1 MLFTPVSTFLV
12 SIAISFPLRFTGII
26 SSQSIPIT
34 IFKNIPISTR
44 EEEEEKRIGK
54 FEPTLF
60 ILVHESSNRTAV
72 VIIIFQFSTVPA
84 SPRRDI
90 ALLGLVPI
98 GGEGEGEGGREEEE
112 EERGG
117 EVMIGPRD
125 IIILSACL
133 RNPEIS
139 AVADIIE

>member
-1 MLFTPVSTFLV
+1 M
-12 SIAISFPLRFTGII
+12 
-26 SSQSIPIT
+26 
-34 IFKNIPISTR
+34 
-44 EEEEEKRIGK
+44 
-54 FEPTLF
+54 
-60 ILVHESSNRTAV
+60 
-72 VIIIFQFSTVPA
+72 
-84 SPRRDI
+84 
-90 ALLGLVPI
+90 LGLVPI
-98 GGEGEGEGGREEEE
+98 GGEGEGEGGR

>member
-1 MLFTPVSTFLV
+1 M
-12 SIAISFPLRFTGII
+12 
-26 SSQSIPIT
+26 
-34 IFKNIPISTR
+34 
-44 EEEEEKRIGK
+44 
-54 FEPTLF
+54 
-60 ILVHESSNRTAV
+60 HESSNRTAV

-112 EERGG
+112 ERGG

>member
-1 MLFTPVSTFLV
+1 M
-12 SIAISFPLRFTGII
+12 
-26 SSQSIPIT
+26 
-34 IFKNIPISTR
+34 
-44 EEEEEKRIGK
+44 
-54 FEPTLF
+54 
-60 ILVHESSNRTAV
+60 

-112 EERGG
+112 RGG

>member
-1 MLFTPVSTFLV
+1 M
-12 SIAISFPLRFTGII
+12 
-26 SSQSIPIT
+26 
-34 IFKNIPISTR
+34 
-44 EEEEEKRIGK
+44 
-54 FEPTLF
+54 
-60 ILVHESSNRTAV
+60 

-98 GGEGEGEGGREEEE
+98 GGEGEGEGGRVE

>member
-1 MLFTPVSTFLV
+1 M
-12 SIAISFPLRFTGII
+12 
-26 SSQSIPIT
+26 
-34 IFKNIPISTR
+34 
-44 EEEEEKRIGK
+44 
-54 FEPTLF
+54 
-60 ILVHESSNRTAV
+60 

>member
-1 MLFTPVSTFLV
+1 M
-12 SIAISFPLRFTGII
+12 
-26 SSQSIPIT
+26 
-34 IFKNIPISTR
+34 
-44 EEEEEKRIGK
+44 
-54 FEPTLF
+54 
-60 ILVHESSNRTAV
+60 
-72 VIIIFQFSTVPA
+72 
-84 SPRRDI
+84 
-90 ALLGLVPI
+90 LGLVPI
-98 GGEGEGEGGREEEE
+98 GGEGEGEGGRE

>member
-1 MLFTPVSTFLV
+1 M
-12 SIAISFPLRFTGII
+12 
-26 SSQSIPIT
+26 
-34 IFKNIPISTR
+34 
-44 EEEEEKRIGK
+44 
-54 FEPTLF
+54 
-60 ILVHESSNRTAV
+60 

-98 GGEGEGEGGREEEE
+98 GGEREGEGGREEE

>member
-1 MLFTPVSTFLV
+1 M
-12 SIAISFPLRFTGII
+12 
-26 SSQSIPIT
+26 
-34 IFKNIPISTR
+34 
-44 EEEEEKRIGK
+44 
-54 FEPTLF
+54 
-60 ILVHESSNRTAV
+60 
-72 VIIIFQFSTVPA
+72 
-84 SPRRDI
+84 
-90 ALLGLVPI
+90 LGLVPI
-98 GGEGEGEGGREEEE
+98 GGEGEGVGGREE

>member
-1 MLFTPVSTFLV
+1 M
-12 SIAISFPLRFTGII
+12 
-26 SSQSIPIT
+26 
-34 IFKNIPISTR
+34 
-44 EEEEEKRIGK
+44 
-54 FEPTLF
+54 
-60 ILVHESSNRTAV
+60 
-72 VIIIFQFSTVPA
+72 
-84 SPRRDI
+84 
-90 ALLGLVPI
+90 LGLVPI